1 MGKHS
6 TGKYAKGSKSKIII
20 VPIAIFIVITIITT
34 IVLTSFNSK
43 REVEKTLNDTFSNL
57 KELNKER
64 INERLD
70 YNKLISSLDEMILK
84 NQEDV
89 EVEKL
94 LFRDMQWTIEN
105 VEVENDTTTLIVE
118 MKNKDFKNILTSWM
132 KKIVVEKENQNQ
144 ITNEMALKYLQESI
158 EEENIGE
165 KTVIKRITL
174 NKENNTWKIVVNEDL
189 RDLIF
194 PGIDSVISA
203 LK

>member
-6 TGKYAKGSKSKIII
+6 TGKYAKGNKSKIII
-20 VPIAIFIVITIITT
+20 APIVILIVIAIITT
-34 IVLTSFNSK
+34 IVLISFNSTK
-43 REVEKTLNDTFSNL
+43 EVEKTLNDTFNNL
-57 KELNKER
+57 KELNKEK
-64 INERLD
+64 INEKLD
-70 YNKLISSLDEMILK
+70 YNKLISSLDEMILE

-89 EVEKL
+89 ELEKL
-94 LFRDMQWTIEN
+94 LFKDMQWTIEN
-105 VEVENDTTTLIVE
+105 VEVENDTATLIVE

-132 KKIVVEKENQNQ
+132 KKIVREKESQNQ
-144 ITNEMALKYLQESI
+144 ITNEMSLNYLQESI

>member
-6 TGKYAKGSKSKIII
+6 TGKYAKGNKSKIII
-20 VPIAIFIVITIITT
+20 APIVILIVIAIITT
-34 IVLTSFNSK
+34 IVLISFNSTK
-43 REVEKTLNDTFSNL
+43 EVEKTLNDTFNNL
-57 KELNKER
+57 KELNKEK
-64 INERLD
+64 INEKLD
-70 YNKLISSLDEMILK
+70 YNKLISSLDEMILE

-89 EVEKL
+89 ELEKL
-94 LFRDMQWTIEN
+94 LFKDMQWTIEN
-105 VEVENDTTTLIVE
+105 VEVENDTATLIVE

-132 KKIVVEKENQNQ
+132 KKIVREKESQNQ
-144 ITNEMALKYLQESI
+144 ITNEMALNYLQESI

-165 KTVIKRITL
+165 KTVIKRIIL